1 MWRQG
6 AEGATEV
13 RGFTLALTYNMKH
26 TTVATKYDIF
36 GEFRATWE
44 MIMYNVI
51 LKKSSCFTYFRL
63 KVNIF
68 ISLMKNIH
76 YTVKVHGK

>member
-51 LKKSSCFTYFRL
+51 
-63 KVNIF
+63 
-68 ISLMKNIH
+68 
-76 YTVKVHGK
+76 

>member
-44 MIMYNVI
+44 MIMYNVMWKKAESKCI
-51 LKKSSCFTYFRL
+51 CSVISIKENHIYIEKKRFGDLKK
-63 KVNIF
+63 
-68 ISLMKNIH
+68 
-76 YTVKVHGK
+76 